1 MRIKERP
8 WVGLFNLGNDLGQV
22 SGTEEG
28 RAFGTFDFT
37 HFFSHFGALSEQAQE
52 LLIERVNLN
61 AQFA

>member
-1 MRIKERP
+1 MGIQQRP
-8 WVGLFNLGNDLGQV
+8 LIGLFNFGYDLRHTI
-22 SGTEEG
+22 GTEEG

-37 HFFSHFGALSEQAQE
+37 HFFSHFGALIQQAQE